1 MGWLWGL
8 SKRGAKDNS
17 KGFGLNNWKNR
28 VPITKMGKI
37 AGRGGWGRELRVQI
51 CDTSKLG
58 SRQWWIRKSGIPG
71 RALNLR

>member
-28 VPITKMGKI
+28 VPITKRGKI

-51 CDTSKLG
+51 
-58 SRQWWIRKSGIPG
+58 
-71 RALNLR
+71 